1 MYATFVVLVGLMML
15 AGVVMG
21 VDPRVKGRKGIV
33 VLVYYAV
40 LSYFSIQA
48 RADTVF
54 LTEVPGNKMTKSQ
67 ALKTMVDPS
76 KSVYKCKLA
85 KSGPNG
91 GPVFKPGAKVTW
103 HSSVGGGIEN
113 VFDLL
118 AEKKKVVKCV
128 AVHIEDNKLKNLP
141 QDEEGDDE

>member
-48 RADTVF
+48 RAETVF
-54 LTEVPGNKMTKSQ
+54 LTETPGDRSQSHKPLRPWSILVNRFINANLLNLVPMVVLYSNP
-67 ALKTMVDPS
+67 ALKLHGILRS
-76 KSVYKCKLA
+76 
-85 KSGPNG
+85 
-91 GPVFKPGAKVTW
+91 AKVLRTCLIYW
-103 HSSVGGGIEN
+103 
-113 VFDLL
+113 
-118 AEKKKVVKCV
+118 
-128 AVHIEDNKLKNLP
+128 LKRRRS
-141 QDEEGDDE
+141 